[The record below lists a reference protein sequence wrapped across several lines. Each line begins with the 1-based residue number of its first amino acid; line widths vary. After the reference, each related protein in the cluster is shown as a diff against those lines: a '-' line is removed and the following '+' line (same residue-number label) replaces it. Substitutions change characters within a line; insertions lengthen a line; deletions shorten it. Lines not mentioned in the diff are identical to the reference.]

1 MTYLEFKQAAKKH
14 YKTSKCLYEK
24 CDNSN
29 WQIQENIFYLCGYV
43 IEMMIKYQIF
53 VSIGYDRSKNIDEI
67 NIHGITKQ
75 NILRGK
81 KAHNIFS
88 LSQLLKKYR
97 GDKIIDEIID
107 NFTKWDVSIRYN
119 GKKENYDTLRLDI
132 NNLLILSQKVIEEL
146 GR

>member
-1 MTYLEFKQAAKKH
+1 MTYLEYKIAAKKH

-24 CDNSN
+24 CNNSD
-29 WQIQENIFYLCGYV
+29 WQIQENIFYLCGYI

-53 VSIGYDRSKNIDEI
+53 VSINYDRSKNVDEI
-67 NIHGITKQ
+67 NSNGITKQ
-75 NILRGK
+75 DISRGK
-81 KAHNIFS
+81 KAHNIYS

-107 NFTKWDVSIRYN
+107 NFSEWDVSIRYN
-119 GKKENYDTLRLDI
+119 GKKENYDTLNLDV
-132 NNLLILSQKVIEEL
+132 NNLLTLSQKAIEEL